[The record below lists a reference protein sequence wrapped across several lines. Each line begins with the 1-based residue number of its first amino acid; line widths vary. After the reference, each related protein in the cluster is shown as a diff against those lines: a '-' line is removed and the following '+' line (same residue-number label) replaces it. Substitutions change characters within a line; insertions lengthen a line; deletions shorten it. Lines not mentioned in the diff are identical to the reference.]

1 MSDETQTIKGLHEEI
16 VQLRQRLAEAEQEK
30 AALQQHMDEQ
40 HQQLLLLQGI
50 INNSSAVIY
59 AKDLEGKILLVNQ
72 PWAAMLGMTPEQVIG
87 QYDYDL
93 FPAEMIPQWREMS
106 RHVVEVNTLVER
118 EEMVP
123 LEDGP
128 HTYISTQFPLYDLE
142 GHTYAIGGIATD
154 ITDRKRIEEQL
165 RQSQNLL
172 QGVIDNSPAGI
183 FVKDMEGRFLLV
195 NTQLSEMLHMTPEQ
209 MIGQRDNDLFP
220 PEMVDEWRKRN
231 LSAVDAQKAVE
242 TEEAFPME
250 DGLHTFI
257 TVNFPLIDGEGKV
270 YATGTITTDITE
282 RKRAEEE
289 RAELQQQIIDA
300 QRDSLRELSTP
311 LMPIAEGVLAMP
323 LIGTI
328 DSQRAQ
334 LVMEALLEGIVAYTA
349 EFAILDITG
358 VQVVDTQVANAL
370 IQAAQAVR
378 LLGAN
383 VILTGIQPRIAQTLI
398 HMGIDLSEIV
408 THSTLQNGIG
418 YALARSARTTRAR
431 QVPLLQ

>member
-1 MSDETQTIKGLHEEI
+1 M
-16 VQLRQRLAEAEQEK
+16 
-30 AALQQHMDEQ
+30 
-40 HQQLLLLQGI
+40 
-50 INNSSAVIY
+50 
-59 AKDLEGKILLVNQ
+59 
-72 PWAAMLGMTPEQVIG
+72 
-87 QYDYDL
+87 
-93 FPAEMIPQWREMS
+93 
-106 RHVVEVNTLVER
+106 
-118 EEMVP
+118 
-123 LEDGP
+123 EDGL
-128 HTYISTQFPLYDLE
+128 HTYISTQFSLYDRE
-142 GHTYAIGGIATD
+142 GHAYAIGGIATD

-195 NTQLSEMLHMTPEQ
+195 NTKLSAMLHMTPEQ
-209 MIGQRDNDLFP
+209 MIGNRDADLFP
-220 PEMVDEWRKRN
+220 PEMVAEWRERN
-231 LSAVDAQKAVE
+231 RSAVDAQKAVE

-257 TVNFPLIDGEGKV
+257 TVNFPLFDDQGGV

-282 RKRAEEE
+282 RIRAEEE
-289 RAELQQQIIDA
+289 RTVLQQQIIEA
-300 QRDSLRELSTP
+300 QRDALRELSTP
-311 LMPIAEGVLAMP
+311 LMPIADGVLAMP

-334 LVMEALLEGIVAYTA
+334 MVMEALLEGIVAHTA
-349 EFAILDITG
+349 EIAILDITG

-383 VILTGIQPRIAQTLI
+383 VVLTGIQPRIAQTLI

-408 THSTLQNGIG
+408 THSTLQNGIA
-418 YALARSARTTRAR
+418 YALARSARAAGASRVPRFNGSTTSGDRGQR
-431 QVPLLQ
+431 V